1 MKRFCDADLNHGS
14 DDKIFPGLGRRAKE
28 EPPGLNQSIHPHRS
42 RNFNDFCSS
51 KIMHYDRALVVAI
64 VIYL

>member
-1 MKRFCDADLNHGS
+1 MKQLCDAGMRHGH
-14 DDKIFPGLGRRAKE
+14 DYNIFPGLGRRAKE

-51 KIMHYDRALVVAI
+51 KIMHYDRVLVVAI